1 MRLPKSILLLC
12 MATVVAQT
20 QTRTAPKPGRFDARI
35 EQRLA
40 KELHGKAEFGRVRFG
55 VEDGV
60 VTLAGKVR
68 LHSERMNVENRA
80 RSLEHVSAVR
90 NFIVLDPP
98 VVSDDLL
105 FDRLRTVLRDANLEH
120 LNVKAHEGR
129 VELSG
134 EVYNRQQWSRAVN
147 LVWNTLGVREAEFQ
161 LRVRGDQ

>member
-1 MRLPKSILLLC
+1 

-40 KELHGKAEFGRVRFG
+40 KELHGKAEFERVRFA

-68 LHSERMNVENRA
+68 LHSERVNVENSA
-80 RSLEHVSAVR
+80 RSLEHVFAVR

-98 VVSDDLL
+98 VVADNLL
-105 FDRLRTVLRDANLEH
+105 FGRLRTALRDAKLEH
-120 LNVKAHEGR
+120 LHIEAHEGR

-134 EVYNRQQWSRAVN
+134 DVYNRQEWSRAVN
-147 LVWNTLGVREAEFQ
+147 LVWNTPGVREAEFQ
-161 LRVRGDQ
+161 LRIRGDQ